1 MDRLDALGNWDSHTG
16 GVLSLVDDG
25 DQMSLT
31 VRQLSRRDED
41 KERRIVALEA
51 EVREFR
57 RLIPDYWR
65 RKK

>member
-1 MDRLDALGNWDSHTG
+1 MDRLGALGNRASDNY
-16 GVLSLVDDG
+16 SLLLLATDG

-41 KERRIVALEA
+41 KEQRISAIEA
-51 EVREFR
+51 ELKEFR
-57 RLIPDYWR
+57 RLVPDYWR